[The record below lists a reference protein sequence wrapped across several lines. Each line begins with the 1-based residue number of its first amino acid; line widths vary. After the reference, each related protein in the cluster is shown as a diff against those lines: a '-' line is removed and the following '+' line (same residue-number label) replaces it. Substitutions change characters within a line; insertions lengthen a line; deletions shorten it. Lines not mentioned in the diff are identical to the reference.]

1 MGYLWRLTLP
11 RLTFTQSVA
20 AGAVYRPLDGW
31 QYEYVPMGGIVKFL
45 SDATAVGVVATITS
59 GSDTLQERAPVSAG
73 GTAGVLPS
81 PLDVPEQIDE
91 VAAGDRIKAQF
102 ENTTG
107 GAITV
112 NGSCEYV
119 PA

>member
-1 MGYLWRLTLP
+1 MP
-11 RLTFTQSVA
+11 SLTFTQSVA
-20 AGAVYRPLDGW
+20 AGATYRPLDGW
-31 QYEYVPMGGIVKFL
+31 QYEYVPMGGIVKYL
-45 SDATAVGVVATITS
+45 CDATAVGVVATITS

-73 GTAGVLPS
+73 GTAGVIPS
-81 PLDVPEQIDE
+81 PLDVPEQVDE
-91 VAAGDRIKAQF
+91 VAAGDRQKIQF

-112 NGSCEYV
+112 NGKVEYI